1 MSEARIN
8 ALVKTRDGLR
18 MAADAI
24 DEYLEIMAP
33 AGVKQASAASA
44 VKEET
49 FNILTFELQKGE
61 RLGDYATAS
70 KKNNIP
76 DKWAQA
82 FNILRQANAAINNRY
97 HGRNYEFAYWI
108 YQERIFR
115 QKLKTT

>member
-1 MSEARIN
+1 MSQSD
-8 ALVKTRDGLR
+8 DGLALE
-18 MAADAI
+18 MQLALMDGIESGIAAARQVFKERKGI
-24 DEYLEIMAP
+24 GEP
-33 AGVKQASAASA
+33 AA

-49 FNILTFELQKGE
+49 FNILTFDVQKGE

-76 DKWAQA
+76 DKWTQA
-82 FNILRQANAAINNRY
+82 FNILRQANATINNRY
-97 HGRNYEFAYWI
+97 HSRNYEFAYWI